1 MLTKLKNDYKRLLKS
16 KEFNNNGFLCGA
28 FLICELNNLEKTD
41 WQIDFYDND
50 SNKITTY
57 IMNEYIQVVK
67 NSEVLKKED
76 TEIEELNLEEIK
88 VDFKDIKEML
98 KNILDKYNEEASRIT
113 IIIQKQNIP
122 VWNIIYITKKFNLIN
137 IRVNAIDNSLLE
149 EKNVSLVSFEK

>member
-1 MLTKLKNDYKRLLKS
+1 M
-16 KEFNNNGFLCGA
+16 
-28 FLICELNNLEKTD
+28 
-41 WQIDFYDND
+41 
-50 SNKITTY
+50 
-57 IMNEYIQVVK
+57 
-67 NSEVLKKED
+67 LKKED